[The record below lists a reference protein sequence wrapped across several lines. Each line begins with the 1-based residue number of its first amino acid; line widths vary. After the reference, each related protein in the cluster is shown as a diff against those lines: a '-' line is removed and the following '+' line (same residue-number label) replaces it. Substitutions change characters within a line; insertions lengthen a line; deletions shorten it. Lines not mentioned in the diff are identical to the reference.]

1 MHGWERMLLIR
12 NISYRI
18 VETIKKYR
26 IITEEDQDIYQYGME
41 LLTSTF
47 INLLLIITIGVIFD
61 KLPQTILFLLEYCF
75 VKRYAGG
82 YHASTHARCILT
94 FSVLYTVMLLGFRV
108 FQVYRVTLNIFVIG
122 IISIISVLILAPVED
137 KNKPLEQ
144 EEIEL
149 YSFRSKRIL
158 LFEVVFNILLYIWIG
173 DKSSLLLFAMAAQI
187 WVGFAVVAGAI
198 KNKRN
203 SLI

>member
-108 FQVYRVTLNIFVIG
+108 FQVYRVTLSIFVIG

-149 YSFRSKRIL
+149 YSFRSKQIL

-173 DKSSLLLFAMAAQI
+173 DKSSLLLFAVAAQI
-187 WVGFAVVAGAI
+187 WVGIAVVAGAI
-198 KNKRN
+198 KNKM
-203 SLI
+203 SSML